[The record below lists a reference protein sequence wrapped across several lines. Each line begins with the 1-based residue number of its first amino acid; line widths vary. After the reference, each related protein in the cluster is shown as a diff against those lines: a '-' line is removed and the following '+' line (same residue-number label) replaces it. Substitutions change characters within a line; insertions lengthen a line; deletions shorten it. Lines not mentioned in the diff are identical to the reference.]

1 MKLLTI
7 VIPAYNVEAYIDR
20 CLSSMCLD
28 DPACMDQLEILVVD
42 DGGEDRTG
50 EIAAGYC
57 ERYPESIFFCHKENG
72 GHGSVINY
80 GIKRARG
87 RYFKVVDGDD
97 WLNSRELPGLLDL
110 LAREPADIV
119 ASAYRCVEDESG
131 RLLSVKKP
139 TGCEEN
145 YGHAVSFDSGQV
157 DQVIKMHSM
166 TIKTSLLQGMGQQ
179 IDEHCFYVD
188 AEYIAY
194 PIPLAKN
201 VYYDAREIYCY
212 RLGRGGQSMSLKSMQ
227 KNHRM
232 HRRVFDSLAAF
243 YERLPDMSGIRR
255 HYIACCCAQL
265 LENEFQIYISMGN
278 RFPSIDRLRRFDR
291 GVRLEHPAIYGATD
305 KKSIRLLRA
314 CNYLILPLAYLV
326 LRIKKAKAF
335 R

>member
-1 MKLLTI
+1 MKILT
-7 VIPAYNVEAYIDR
+7 VLVPAYNVEAYIDR
-20 CLSSMCLD
+20 CLSSLCLA
-28 DPACMDQLEILVVD
+28 DPKDMDRLEVLIVD
-42 DGGEDRTG
+42 DGGGDGTRDL
-50 EIAAGYC
+50 ALKYC
-57 ERYPESIFFCHKENG
+57 EKYPDSFFFCHKENG

-80 GIKRARG
+80 GIERARG

-97 WLNSRELPGLLDL
+97 WLLSQALPGLLDL
-110 LAREPADIV
+110 LEREPADIV
-119 ASAYRCVEDESG
+119 ASPYRCIEDRTD
-131 RLLSVKKP
+131 RLLSSKAP
-139 TGCEEN
+139 TEREEN
-145 YGHAVSFDSGQV
+145 YGHRISFDSGRV
-157 DQVIKMHSM
+157 DLVIKMHAM
-166 TIKTSLLQGMGQQ
+166 TIKTCLLQGMKQRM
-179 IDEHCFYVD
+179 DEHCFYVD

-232 HRRVFDSLAAF
+232 HRRVFDNLAAF

-278 RFPSIDRLRRFDR
+278 RFSSIDRLRRFDC

-314 CNYLILPLAYLV
+314 CNYLILPLAYLA
-326 LRIKKAKAF
+326 LRIKKPKAF